1 MAAMDSNCTERERE
15 REREREARV
24 LNLMRK
30 RGARL

>member
-1 MAAMDSNCTERERE
+1 MAAMDSNYRERE
-15 REREREARV
+15 REREREGARV